1 MNTSGVIAD
10 LGGRIRGR
18 EISAREVADR
28 SLAAAEELNPQL
40 QAFTIIDH
48 RGARQAAD
56 RVDRQ
61 LARGID
67 PGPLAG
73 IPVGVKDIIDMAG
86 HPTRCGSP
94 AYSDTPATGDAPVV
108 ERLKSAGAVIIGKTV
123 THELA
128 CGVTSPPASNP
139 WDINRVPGGSSGGSG
154 AAVAAGITA
163 AALGSDTGGSIRIPA
178 ALCGTAGLKGT
189 YGRVPRSGVAA
200 LSWSLDHIGP
210 LAATPADCILVQSVI
225 SGFHPTD
232 PTTLTEFPPDGYP
245 ETGDGLEGA
254 RLGAIER
261 YRDPLNQPA
270 VSEGF
275 EAALALLA
283 DLGAEIVPVEIP
295 ELDMV
300 LDIEFLLVASEGAA
314 YHRKLMVESPHLI
327 DPAIR
332 TLFAT
337 GLMMSAEQY
346 LTALRGRERIRRA
359 MRECFQQNRLTAA
372 LTPTLPA
379 TAARKDQETFHYPT
393 ADEEMIL
400 AYVRTTAPANL
411 TGQPALSV
419 PCGFDPSGLPIG
431 LQIMGRPL
439 GESEIARIGQAYH
452 QAAGWDLTP
461 PVTASVRTRMLESD
475 RTAYRQFPEQPEPFW
490 REAET
495 WTDA

>member
-1 MNTSGVIAD
+1 MGVTPPGVIAQ
-10 LGGRIRGR
+10 LGRRLRSG
-18 EISAREVADR
+18 EVSARELADR
-28 SLAAAEELNPQL
+28 SLAAAEELNPRL
-40 QAFTIIDH
+40 EAFVIIDH
-48 RGARQAAD
+48 RGAREAAD

-94 AYSDTPATGDAPVV
+94 AYPDTPAEQDAPVV
-108 ERLKSAGAVIIGKTV
+108 DRLRAAGAVIIGKTV

-139 WDINRVPGGSSGGSG
+139 WDTGRVPGGSSGGSG

-200 LSWSLDHIGP
+200 LSWSLDHVGP

-225 SGFHPTD
+225 SGRHPSD
-232 PTTLTEFPPDGYP
+232 PTTLPEFPPDGYP
-245 ETGDGLEGA
+245 DGDGGLEGV
-254 RLGAIER
+254 RLGVIER
-261 YRDPLNQPA
+261 YRGPLIQPA
-270 VSEGF
+270 VAEAF
-275 EAALALLA
+275 EAAVRTLA
-283 DLGAEIVPVEIP
+283 DLGAEVVEVEID

-300 LDIEFLLVASEGAA
+300 MEVEFTLVAVEGAA
-314 YHRKLMVESPHLI
+314 YHRRLVTESPHLI

-337 GLMMSAEQY
+337 GLMMPAEHY
-346 LTALRGRERIRRA
+346 LTALRGRERIRRGV
-359 MRECFQQNRLTAA
+359 RDCFERNRLTAA
-372 LTPTLPA
+372 LTPTLA
-379 TAARKDQETFHYPT
+379 AVAARKDQEAFDYPD
-393 ADEEMIL
+393 AGESVMS

-419 PCGFDPSGLPIG
+419 PCGFDPAGLPIG
-431 LQIMGRPL
+431 LQIIGRPL
-439 GESEIARIGQAYH
+439 AETEVARIGQAYH
-452 QAAGWDLTP
+452 DSAGWDLTP
-461 PVTASVRTRMLESD
+461 PLSA
-475 RTAYRQFPEQPEPFW
+475 
-490 REAET
+490 
-495 WTDA
+495 